1 MYKNRVIGL
10 NRHLY
15 NINNYQRLAPFL
27 KIQNNV
33 KNTNINI
40 IPTYYD
46 RLKNEIREEKK
57 KEMTRADVD
66 DVDKMDEYYNKN
78 RKFKFQDG
86 VEINS
91 LEDIYNN
98 LFVIVGL
105 FTEQRNNLATYYK
118 RGALH
123 CEKGKY
129 RSIDD
134 FITISK
140 NYFPEKDVK
149 EIITF
154 LKEQEEKYLKEDKIQ
169 NFGYCPNIR
178 KYNYRGFTRA
188 GTYFPKIDNYDFNDI
203 FPKLKKKIT
212 EIVN

>member
-1 MYKNRVIGL
+1 MFTL
-10 NRHLY
+10 
-15 NINNYQRLAPFL
+15 FL
-27 KIQNNV
+27 ILRKD
-33 KNTNINI
+33 K
-40 IPTYYD
+40 
-46 RLKNEIREEKK
+46 EEKK

-66 DVDKMDEYYNKN
+66 DVDKMNEYYNKN
-78 RKFKFQDG
+78 RKFKFQDD

-105 FTEQRNNLATYYK
+105 FIEERNNLPTYYK

-123 CEKGKY
+123 CEGGKY

-140 NYFPEKDVK
+140 NYFPEKNVK

-154 LKEQEEKYLKEDKIQ
+154 LKEQEEKYLKVDRIQ
-169 NFGYCPNIR
+169 NFGYCPNIK

-188 GTYFPKIDNYDFNDI
+188 GIYFPKIDNYNFNDI
-203 FPKLKKKIT
+203 FPKLKKTVT